1 VSRKYY
7 TWRGMPKTTILLSAH
22 NIQAWKM
29 NLRQLRYFCHVVD
42 SGYSISAAARAL
54 YTSQPGISRQLALL
68 ESQVGS
74 SVFTR
79 RGNRIVGMTETGKQV
94 LQVARRML
102 NDARAL
108 QRISEGYSPED
119 SGRFVVGTTHTHA
132 RYVLPGVIRRFTK
145 RYPSVQLVMRQE
157 NESRVADLVS
167 RGEADIGVT
176 AQPRES
182 HSDLLGLPC
191 YQLPRS
197 VITRTRHP
205 LLRGGPLTLA
215 RIARYPIITLDASF
229 AGGHKVLQAFAQAGL
244 KPSIVMSAIDADV
257 IKAYVALGLGVAILP
272 TICYVV
278 ERDKELRARDAK
290 DLFEPTVACIQLRR
304 NDYLPQYMVEFIQ
317 LLAPQ
322 WTHRSVKEAIDT
334 GDVPRR
340 PVTELSKQ
348 PSG

>member
-1 VSRKYY
+1 
-7 TWRGMPKTTILLSAH
+7 
-22 NIQAWKM
+22 M

-68 ESQVGS
+68 ESQIGS
-74 SVFTR
+74 SLFTR
-79 RGNRIVGMTETGKQV
+79 RGTRITGVTEMGRQV

-132 RYVLPGVIRRFTK
+132 RYVLPAVIRSFTQ

-157 NESRVADLVS
+157 NESRVAELVS

-176 AQPRES
+176 ARPREP
-182 HSDLLGLPC
+182 HTDLLGLPC

-197 VITRTRHP
+197 VITRQHHP
-205 LLRGGPLTLA
+205 LLRGGPLTLE
-215 RIARYPIITLDASF
+215 RIARHPIITLDASF

-244 KPSIVMSAIDADV
+244 KPTIVMSAIDADV

-272 TICYVV
+272 TICYASD
-278 ERDKELRARDAK
+278 RDKDLRARDAK

-304 NDYLPQYMVEFIQ
+304 NDYLPQYMADFIQ

-322 WTHRSVKEAIDT
+322 WSRRAVKEALES
-334 GDVPRR
+334 GEVPRR
-340 PVTELSKQ
+340 TIAELVHQ
-348 PSG
+348 PAG